1 MKKKLVACVIAGAM
15 AITTLVGC
23 GNKSNED
30 IIKIGGI
37 GPLTGTA
44 STYGQSV
51 KEGADLY
58 VEEINNAGGVSG
70 KQIELIFEDD
80 QAEPNSAIQAFN
92 KLVDNDKVVAVL
104 GPVTSGAATAVAPN
118 ATDKQIPLITPTG
131 TEPNITKVGGE
142 FVFRGC
148 FVDSFQG
155 EILAKYA
162 KENLGKK
169 TAAVLYNS
177 GSDYS
182 KGIAESFKKDFEATG
197 GNVIEYLSYND
208 KETDYN
214 AQLTKIKSSNPD
226 VLVLPDYYNVVGL
239 IASQARDKGIT
250 SQLLGGDGWESKE
263 LATIGKD
270 AVKGA
275 LYINHYYAGDK
286 EENVKKFVDS
296 YKAKYKK
303 DPDAFAALAYDTMK
317 VLLKGIEDAK
327 STDGVAIKDALKK
340 VEINS
345 VTGNIKFNDERSA
358 IKTASIIKVDGD
370 KNQLVDKINP

>member
-23 GNKSNED
+23 GNKGDED
-30 IIKIGGI
+30 TIKIGGI

-182 KGIAESFKKDFEATG
+182 KGIAESFKKDFEANG
-197 GNVIEYLSYND
+197 GNVL
-208 KETDYN
+208 
-214 AQLTKIKSSNPD
+214 
-226 VLVLPDYYNVVGL
+226 
-239 IASQARDKGIT
+239 
-250 SQLLGGDGWESKE
+250 
-263 LATIGKD
+263 
-270 AVKGA
+270 
-275 LYINHYYAGDK
+275 
-286 EENVKKFVDS
+286 
-296 YKAKYKK
+296 
-303 DPDAFAALAYDTMK
+303 
-317 VLLKGIEDAK
+317 
-327 STDGVAIKDALKK
+327 
-340 VEINS
+340 
-345 VTGNIKFNDERSA
+345 NI
-358 IKTASIIKVDGD
+358 
-370 KNQLVDKINP
+370 